1 MASLWYADFD
11 TEFSTT
17 DLVGDQLAATDLIDS
32 QPWTEPPGEGTLTL
46 MSDKS
51 DSLLNELLGL
61 PSGSCT
67 DTVTPFVTQ
76 PSDIMELGH
85 GSHFSS
91 PTPFWQHQGG
101 SDGNQVM
108 IDEHEPH
115 VTPQVLHA
123 IREQDNGEPAI
134 PVS

>member
-1 MASLWYADFD
+1 MTSLWYADFD

-17 DLVGDQLAATDLIDS
+17 DLIGDQLAATDLIDS
-32 QPWTEPPGEGTLTL
+32 QPWTESIGEGTFTL
-46 MSDKS
+46 MSDRS
-51 DSLLNELLGL
+51 DSLLDELLGL
-61 PSGSCT
+61 LSRSYT
-67 DTVTPFVTQ
+67 DTIT
-76 PSDIMELGH
+76 
-85 GSHFSS
+85 HFAS